1 MKRVITKVNDKTW
14 LLCCSKI
21 LEEKAG
27 KRRKGN
33 KKELKE
39 LKHGKMKPGKSIDNI
54 VMRGYIF

>member
-1 MKRVITKVNDKTW
+1 MVTVLQQNFGRKSWQK
-14 LLCCSKI
+14 
-21 LEEKAG
+21 
-27 KRRKGN
+27 RKGN